1 MSIKKLLVVL
11 TLTFSGQVI
20 GTEYAPGKEFT
31 AFQLLKTGLELES
44 SSDKTRGTLSAAIPL
59 NPLHNFKIEV
69 SGDISEDEQ
78 AGTFADLDGLEKGT
92 KIKVTYGY
100 TGFSKGSYEA
110 HAKRLYE
117 EEKSLRERVESQQTQ
132 YENILQLMDGDSRDD
147 KKRKC
152 ESKPECKEALEKIFK
167 NVELAVEELNNF
179 RSEYDSFIKNKQAEV
194 VYPLDLF
201 FSVAAN
207 RVDFNV
213 FDTETF
219 ESKKSDE
226 TGLELGVAAQYYLG
240 QYTRF
245 RTGFNFQRVFKQD
258 GTSSEYCF
266 PVTGGEGLTKCL
278 SGNTSEFERTYSR
291 ILYAQV
297 GGYTENNYLK
307 AWDVKLSHDLT
318 TSKTGLLIP
327 MYLYESEKGAVN
339 AGIKFDFI
347 INKGDADD
355 ESAVVLFFSSAFDI
369 F

>member
-1 MSIKKLLVVL
+1 MRIIKLSIIL
-11 TLTFSGQVI
+11 TLTFSGYVV
-20 GTEYAPGKEFT
+20 GTEYAPGKEYT

-78 AGTFADLDGLEKGT
+78 SGTFADLDGLEKGT
-92 KIKVTYGY
+92 KVKVTYGF

-117 EEKSLRERVESQQTQ
+117 EEKSLREEVENQQTQ

-152 ESKPECKEALEKIFK
+152 ESKPECKEALEKVYK
-167 NVELAVEELNNF
+167 NVELAVEQLNNF
-179 RSEYDSFIKNKQAEV
+179 RSEYDSFIKDEHTKI
-194 VYPLDLF
+194 VYPIDLF
-201 FSVAAN
+201 FSIAAN
-207 RVDFNV
+207 RVDFSV

-240 QYTRF
+240 QFTRF
-245 RTGFNFQRVFKQD
+245 RTGFNFQRVFKQG

-266 PVTGGEGLTKCL
+266 PVSGGEGLTKCM
-278 SGNTSEFERTYSR
+278 SGNTSEVEKTYGR

-297 GGYTENNYLK
+297 GGYTENSYLK
-307 AWDVKLSHDLT
+307 AWDVKLSHDLA
-318 TSKTGLLIP
+318 TSKTGLLVP
-327 MYLYESEKGAVN
+327 LYLYESEKGAVN
-339 AGIKFDFI
+339 AGIRFDFI
-347 INKGDADD
+347 VNKGNTDD